1 MVKIALVDD
10 HTLFRN
16 GIKGLIQTNKNYTIV
31 GEFSDGSQFIAA
43 LPELDADIVLMDI
56 SMPNM
61 DGKTATQLALRHNPN
76 LKVIVLTM
84 FGEGQ
89 YIEKMTSVGAVGFI
103 NKDSDI
109 QTVFEAIDIVA
120 AGGKYI
126 PDYADSLYNHDEE
139 NDSDALSEREVAV
152 LTCICQGLSTPQIAD
167 KLQISKRTV
176 DAHRA
181 HILEKTGCN
190 NTASLVVHA
199 IKAELVE
206 I

>member
-1 MVKIALVDD
+1 
-10 HTLFRN
+10 
-16 GIKGLIQTNKNYTIV
+16 
-31 GEFSDGSQFIAA
+31 
-43 LPELDADIVLMDI
+43 
-56 SMPNM
+56 
-61 DGKTATQLALRHNPN
+61 
-76 LKVIVLTM
+76 
-84 FGEGQ
+84 
-89 YIEKMTSVGAVGFI
+89 
-103 NKDSDI
+103 
-109 QTVFEAIDIVA
+109 
-120 AGGKYI
+120 
-126 PDYADSLYNHDEE
+126 
-139 NDSDALSEREVAV
+139 VAV